1 MNTAKCLVFIPMVA
15 ALVNLAVKIN
25 QRTIDCENPTVDK
38 SLVFLFKIK
47 IYAIC
52 LQKMR
57 NAGEN

>member
-1 MNTAKCLVFIPMVA
+1 MAA
-15 ALVNLAVKIN
+15 ALVNLAVKKL
-25 QRTIDCENPTVDK
+25 TKKKLLDCENPTVDR

-57 NAGEN
+57 NGGEN